1 MSKSQPSVKVK
12 VCGMT
17 NLDDTLQAVKL
28 GADAVGFIFY
38 KKSPRYISDR
48 IVKKITCELPPF
60 VMRVGVFVNESL
72 EQINK
77 KIESCGLN
85 LVQLHGDEPPG
96 FSKKVKCQV
105 IKSFRV
111 KNGDSLAALSRYPVQ
126 GYLLDSFKE
135 GQWGGT
141 GKTFNWNL
149 AKKAKKY
156 GSIILAGGLEPS
168 NVQEAI
174 KKVQPYGVDVCSGV
188 EKCPGKKDL
197 KKVQQFIEAV
207 RKVS

>member
-1 MSKSQPSVKVK
+1 MPKSQPSVRVK

-17 NLDDTLQAVKL
+17 NLEDTLQAVQL
-28 GADAVGFIFY
+28 GVDAVGFIFY
-38 KKSPRYISDR
+38 KKSPRYVSDR
-48 IVKKITCELPPF
+48 IVKKIVNVLPPF
-60 VMRVGVFVNESL
+60 VMKVGVFVNESL

-77 KIESCGLN
+77 RIESCGLN

-96 FSKKVKCQV
+96 FSKKINSQV

-111 KNGDSLAALSRYPVQ
+111 QNTDSLTGLSKYPVQ

-156 GSIILAGGLEPS
+156 GSIILAGGLDPS

-188 EKCPGKKDL
+188 EKSPGKKDF